1 MAKNEPV
8 GLVLSLWCGYRE
20 RDDEV
25 KFDLV
30 ISVKFALSAS
40 EIPLRGVKCLRT
52 RKHEMSLRDDE
63 ANFISRTSTAR
74 LFHDRN
80 AVISRA

>member
-1 MAKNEPV
+1 MGNHPGSSPGNRTKAKERTITWSA
-8 GLVLSLWCGYRE
+8 LSLWCGYRE

-40 EIPLRGVKCLRT
+40 EIPLRGVKCLRCAQT
-52 RKHEMSLRDDE
+52 
-63 ANFISRTSTAR
+63 
-74 LFHDRN
+74 
-80 AVISRA
+80 

>member
-8 GLVLSLWCGYRE
+8 RLVFRFGAVTGG
-20 RDDEV
+20 DDEV

-40 EIPLRGVKCLRT
+40 EIPLRGVKCLRV

-63 ANFISRTSTAR
+63 ANFISRTRTAR

>member
-40 EIPLRGVKCLRT
+40 EIPLRGVKCLRGAQT
-52 RKHEMSLRDDE
+52 
-63 ANFISRTSTAR
+63 
-74 LFHDRN
+74 
-80 AVISRA
+80 